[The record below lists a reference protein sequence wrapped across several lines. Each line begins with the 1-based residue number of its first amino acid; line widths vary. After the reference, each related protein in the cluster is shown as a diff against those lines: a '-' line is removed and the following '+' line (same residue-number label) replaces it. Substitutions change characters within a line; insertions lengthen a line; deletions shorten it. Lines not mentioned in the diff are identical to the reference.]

1 MDINKRAVPVV
12 VMTDDEDIL
21 RETYQIILN
30 AEGFKA
36 YTANSGKDGLKL
48 ATQVTPDVVLL
59 DMLMPDLGG
68 LEFLEAFQAKKHPE
82 TKIYVL
88 SNLSDPD
95 QMRKAMELGAWKYL
109 VKADYTPTQIV
120 GMVKEDLAAPAKS

>member
-48 ATQVTPDVVLL
+48 ATQVNPDVVLL

-95 QMRKAMELGAWKYL
+95 QMRRATELGAWKYL
-109 VKADYTPTQIV
+109 IKSDYTPSQIV
-120 GMVKEDLAAPAKS
+120 TMVKEDLATLTKS

>member
-36 YTANSGKDGLKL
+36 YTANTGRDGLKL
-48 ATQVTPDVVLL
+48 ASQVSPDVVLL

-68 LEFLEAFQAKKHPE
+68 LEFLETFQAKKHPE

-95 QMRKAMELGAWKYL
+95 QMRKAMELGAWKYM

-120 GMVKEDLAAPAKS
+120 GMVKEDLAAASKS